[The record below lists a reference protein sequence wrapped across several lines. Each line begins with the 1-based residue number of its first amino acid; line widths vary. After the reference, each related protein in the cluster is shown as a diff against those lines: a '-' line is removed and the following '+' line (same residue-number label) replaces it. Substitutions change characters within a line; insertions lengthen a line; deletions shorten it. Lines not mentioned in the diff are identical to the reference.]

1 MLVLKSNYEQ
11 LAQEKELLHRE
22 LQSTLDENERLRQ
35 ELEELKSDLA
45 SGAIQTQEN
54 HNEAILRSAIECIAQ
69 VEGIRETVL
78 ASFEKIESESQAVEE
93 INELFN
99 VSSGALKNIVSGMTG
114 LTDKMSNMTTN
125 ITGLSEMADNINSFV
140 TTISS
145 ISDQT
150 NLLALN
156 AAIEAARAGD
166 AGRGFSVVA
175 DEVRSLANNTSES
188 ANEVAELVRQI
199 ISSTS
204 ETVTTVDDI
213 QSNNQTLSDGVEKL
227 NEFYG
232 SIVEQ
237 TNQMKRAIQDSAI
250 RSFIQTVKLDHIV
263 WKGDIYAM
271 AFGTSD
277 KSASEVAD
285 QASCR
290 LGRWMSG
297 TGRDKYGKL
306 QAFQRL
312 ERPHRDL
319 HDNGVKALEY
329 IKKDD
334 KQGASAHLNK
344 MEEAS
349 REIMLCLD
357 DIARQICKG

>member
-1 MLVLKSNYEQ
+1 MLVLKSSYDQ
-11 LAQEKELLHRE
+11 LAQDRDHLNRE
-22 LQSTLDENERLRQ
+22 LQATLDENERLRS
-35 ELEELKSDLA
+35 ELEELKADLE
-45 SGAIQTQEN
+45 SGAIQPQEN
-54 HNEAILRSAIECIAQ
+54 HQDTVLRSAIECIAQ

-78 ASFEKIESESQAVEE
+78 ASYEKIEADSQSVEE
-93 INELFN
+93 VNGLFDI
-99 VSSGALKNIVSGMTG
+99 SSEALNNIVSGMAG

-125 ITGLSEMADNINSFV
+125 ISGLSEMADNINSFV

-213 QSNNQTLSDGVEKL
+213 QNNNKVLSEGVEKL

-237 TNQMKRAIQDSAI
+237 TNKMKGAITDTTLQ
-250 RSFIQTVKLDHIV
+250 SFLQTVKLDHIV
-263 WKGDIYAM
+263 WKGDIYA
-271 AFGTSD
+271 AVHGTSNKTSSD
-277 KSASEVAD
+277 VAD
-285 QASCR
+285 QGNCR
-290 LGRWMSG
+290 LGRWLSTQG
-297 TGRDKYGKL
+297 KEKYGNL
-306 QAFQRL
+306 SAFQRIDK
-312 ERPHRDL
+312 PHRNV
-319 HDNGVKALEY
+319 HEYGKKALDAL
-329 IKKDD
+329 KSGDNQAVSD
-334 KQGASAHLNK
+334 NLTR

-349 REIMLCLD
+349 REVLQCLD
-357 DIARQICKG
+357 EIGRQA